1 MMGGGEWIDTDPLG
15 PENLDKLL
23 LVDLAAVVFVV
34 VRHKLLHLI
43 FSWLESQRSQRHEQI
58 PRLNLTCQSPALCQ
72 APADIGPTT
81 AWPNNA
87 SSKTSSTAVAH

>member
-1 MMGGGEWIDTDPLG
+1 MDGGEWIDTDPLG

-43 FSWLESQRSQRHEQI
+43 FSWLESQRSQRHEQV
-58 PRLNLTCQSPALCQ
+58 PRLNLTCQSAGAL
-72 APADIGPTT
+72 
-81 AWPNNA
+81 
-87 SSKTSSTAVAH
+87 SSTC